1 MHEGDVLLFTTLPIQ
16 NFVGSIKVMN
26 YDYVDVDVD
35 VEYRQS
41 ASSCC

>member
-16 NFVGSIKVMN
+16 NFVGAIKVMN
-26 YDYVDVDVD
+26 YDYVDVD